1 MENKNDNKDLM
12 SGLNVENTTTTTIP
26 NTNTNTINNNSN
38 INFNNNSNVD
48 SNIGVQNNNL
58 IKENGIINL
67 NPSTIIPDSK
77 NTQNNSPNINTGQP
91 IINTDNNIINQNIT
105 SQNTANSINNQN
117 TNNNI
122 NITANT
128 NINNNQ
134 NLNINNQQQ
143 NINNIQMPNINQN
156 ISSDNLNT
164 TNNNQY
170 QNQDFNNNE
179 ELLKSFIGNNYD
191 KIVNSGFSLC
201 GFFFGEFYYF
211 YRKMYLYGFIIIL
224 LKIFLLN
231 AVNGLISIA
240 LYVLLGLFTNKIY
253 LNFANSKIN
262 KIKNKNPSGDLSRIC
277 SAKGG
282 TSIGMIFVALILDIV
297 LLIIYVILMIVLNI
311 SIGIVSLFG
320 SLGSDIMS
328 SPNGEYNGVLSY
340 NSSVVISDDF
350 SFDIP
355 SMYQE
360 GFLNSEYVINYT
372 YKTDENEILSN
383 CEFSFAAIDG
393 YSSSS
398 ELINQIAEYN
408 KVSSSVSNTTINNI
422 VWYTTNYNDG
432 SLANTYYYATEK
444 NNMVYLVQYE
454 IGSNVKTNVC
464 EEHKTAIINSIK
476 NK

>member
-12 SGLNVENTTTTTIP
+12 SGFNVENTTTTTIP

-38 INFNNNSNVD
+38 ID

-58 IKENGIINL
+58 IQENGIINL
-67 NPSTIIPDSK
+67 DPSTIIPDSK
-77 NTQNNSPNINTGQP
+77 NNTPNNFPNINTGQP
-91 IINTDNNIINQNIT
+91 TINTDNSIINQNIT
-105 SQNTANSINNQN
+105 SQNTTNSTNNQN
-117 TNNNI
+117 ISNNI
-122 NITANT
+122 NMTANT

-134 NLNINNQQQ
+134 NLNINNQHQ
-143 NINNIQMPNINQN
+143 NINNIQTPNINQN

-170 QNQDFNNNE
+170 QNQDFNNNNE

-262 KIKNKNPSGDLSRIC
+262 KIKTKNPSGDLSRIC

-297 LLIIYVILMIVLNI
+297 LLIIYVILMLVLNI

-328 SPNGEYNGVLSY
+328 SPNGEYNGALSY
-340 NSSVVISDDF
+340 DSSVVISDDF
-350 SFDIP
+350 SVDIP

-383 CEFSFAAIDG
+383 CEFSFAVIEG

-454 IGSNVKTNVC
+454 IGSDVKTNVC
-464 EEHKTAIINSIK
+464 EEHKNTIINSIK